1 LDAGQTPHLGLTGFV
16 FSISERS
23 ADISWLPRVP
33 VSQAAAGAAAAA
45 GVAAPDGRPGPPDAA
60 AEAVGPAEEVAGTAL
75 LSAPPDAVAAEP
87 GARVQRV
94 RPAARVLKAQPQ
106 GSLTEAAGELPW
118 AFAPFQA
125 FSSRPRHRTPV
136 PPEASSSGW
145 SSPICFQD

>member
-1 LDAGQTPHLGLTGFV
+1 M
-16 FSISERS
+16 E
-23 ADISWLPRVP
+23 
-33 VSQAAAGAAAAA
+33 QAAAAVAPDGRPPELAAA
-45 GVAAPDGRPGPPDAA
+45 VAAEPAEEVAVAPGGRPGPPDAA